1 MSRSGALLLSPS
13 TRACRKASPS
23 SGTSCRAYVTWS
35 GEVSREPSPVPALVY
50 TGGRVAAG
58 GLG

>member
-1 MSRSGALLLSPS
+1 M
-13 TRACRKASPS
+13 
-23 SGTSCRAYVTWS
+23 TWS